1 MLLLHSVLFV
11 HCLFAFVDGLALSI
25 LPQKGKHVREPN
37 SAQVSYITYEWQDF
51 ALLKQLSIS
60 A

>member
-1 MLLLHSVLFV
+1 MFV

-37 SAQVSYITYEWQDF
+37 SAQVSYMTYEWQDF